1 VQKNIIG
8 FDQGLVSGLGSGIGA
23 GVRERFNSN
32 MNISNEV

>member
-1 VQKNIIG
+1 MQKNIIG